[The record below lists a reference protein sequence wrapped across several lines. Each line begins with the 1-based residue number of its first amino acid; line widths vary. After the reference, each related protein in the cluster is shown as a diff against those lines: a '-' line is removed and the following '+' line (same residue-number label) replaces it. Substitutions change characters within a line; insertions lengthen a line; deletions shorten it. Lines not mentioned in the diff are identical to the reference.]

1 MCAKLNVSSAEHHA
15 VTKSL
20 SFTQRVSQDGFSCFT
35 CCCSF
40 CPFSCA
46 FSCQPV
52 AFSPISIIH
61 REICVINSESDFLL
75 VTLWFFFSLI
85 WHLNTKVF
93 SERSMFVLDLP
104 GWNSLPRMLQH
115 SVSSSSF
122 KTALK
127 IYLLKNFPKLLPLSQ
142 SSLYSCHLKSFC
154 VWLVLLPNT
163 LWSHSVWKMGSFS
176 SNYTDPQGE
185 PPCPCASMCKF
196 FFLTISSQLLK
207 QTSSLAAML
216 SHCEHLLSHKKFG
229 LMFLR

>member
-1 MCAKLNVSSAEHHA
+1 
-15 VTKSL
+15 
-20 SFTQRVSQDGFSCFT
+20 
-35 CCCSF
+35 
-40 CPFSCA
+40 
-46 FSCQPV
+46 
-52 AFSPISIIH
+52 
-61 REICVINSESDFLL
+61 
-75 VTLWFFFSLI
+75 
-85 WHLNTKVF
+85 
-93 SERSMFVLDLP
+93 MFVLDLP

-185 PPCPCASMCKF
+185 PPCPCASMCKVF
-196 FFLTISSQLLK
+196 FPDNILSTTQANFISCSHAESLWAFVVTQKVWTYVFEVKFTGMVQVFKNDCLLHIFWPVELFATK
-207 QTSSLAAML
+207 HGVSTSSWDWML
-216 SHCEHLLSHKKFG
+216 CKNSG
-229 LMFLR
+229 LPSSITVKV